1 MIGRLRILG
10 TIIGIVS
17 YALLTNGHQEAGAV
31 MNLGT
36 QALFTPFNVQHKCW
50 DLVGTGAFF
59 AAISIHSLLT

>member
-1 MIGRLRILG
+1 MVGRLRVVG

-17 YALLTNGHQEAGAV
+17 YVLLCNGYQEAGAA

-36 QALFTPFNVQHKCW
+36 QALFTPFNIQHKCW

-59 AAISIHSLLT
+59 AAVSIHSILT